1 MGSDGGWSRL
11 SRISEA
17 HSKADQLKGTILDGH
32 PSHAGSSLD
41 HGHDQEEL
49 VQDLLDTL
57 KQCVERVD
65 RYRRLGQRVG
75 ESNTKAGLIEPVI
88 AALGWDVLDP
98 DEVHREYRRRPADN
112 PVDYALLLSRTPRL
126 FIEAKGLGGNIDDPK
141 WANQTISYAAVA
153 GVEWV
158 ALTDGAEWRLYNAHA
173 PVPVEQKLFR
183 TVRLAEDIDAAFE
196 LLTLLSKDNLRDNRI
211 QELWRGFFVDRQ
223 VNATLHELFNAGEPA
238 RDLVALVARRVPNL
252 TKGDIRT
259 SLIRA
264 RAAFDFPTPSLPTTP
279 LPPAPMPDAPPS
291 PRARPRGG
299 ATRQPRAGWTPV
311 SGAERRVTLREVMAS
326 GRLQAGS
333 RLEADYRGQHHT
345 AELLADG
352 QIRFAGET
360 HGSLSSAGAAVK
372 RAVLG
377 PDIPESVYAT
387 DGWVFWRAT
396 DAQAGD
402 TTTLRVIRQR
412 VAATRSP
419 DGAS

>member
-1 MGSDGGWSRL
+1 MR
-11 SRISEA
+11 EA
-17 HSKADQLKGTILDGH
+17 PWTPAVLPQDREDCV
-32 PSHAGSSLD
+32 
-41 HGHDQEEL
+41 E
-49 VQDLLDTL
+49 DLLDTL

-98 DEVHREYRRRPADN
+98 DEVHREYRRRSPDN

-126 FIEAKGLGGNIDDPK
+126 FIEAKGLGENIDDPK

-183 TVRLAEDIDAAFE
+183 TVRVTDDAAAAFE

-223 VNATLHELFNAGEPA
+223 VKAALDELFNAGEPA
-238 RDLVALVARRVPNL
+238 RDLVALVAKRVPNL
-252 TKGDIRT
+252 TKGDIRA
-259 SLIRA
+259 SLVRA
-264 RAAFDFPTPSLPTTP
+264 RVAFDFPTPSLPTTP
-279 LPPAPMPDAPPS
+279 VRPAVSVPPAAPATP
-291 PRARPRGG
+291 PEPTG
-299 ATRQPRAGWTPV
+299 AMQQPRVGWTPV
-311 SGAERRVTLREVMAS
+311 SGAERRLTLQAVMES

-352 QIRFAGET
+352 HIRFAGET
-360 HGSLSSAGAAVK
+360 YGSLSSAGAAVK

-396 DAQAGD
+396 DARAGD

-412 VAATRSP
+412 VAAERT
-419 DGAS
+419 A